1 MLLDHH
7 QIGPIMTIARF
18 AHRQRPEDRGL
29 SALFFYAFASLPLV
43 LLALLFI
50 GIADARLAHAE
61 DVVCSGRN
69 VLTELKASAP
79 DKYQALVEKAAAVPN
94 GHGTFWKVEKAG
106 LAPSYLLGTMHMT
119 DPRVLAKPKGAD
131 EAFASAG
138 TVIIESTEILDQ
150 QKAAA
155 ALLMRPELTMF
166 TDGSTITGLLGKD
179 ESARLEAGLKKR
191 GIDLALVNK
200 MKPWMI
206 ASIVSLP
213 ACELAR
219 KAEGAAFLDM
229 KIAQDA
235 VASGKTL
242 KGLETMAEQLQAMAE
257 LPVQFHLKALIET
270 LDLGDRMEDIT
281 ATMLDLYT
289 QGDVGMIVPMLT
301 AVTESKDG
309 TMSDYAAFEQRIVT
323 DRNHVMAERSKES
336 FDKGGV
342 FMAVGALHLPGKE
355 GVVEL
360 LRQEG
365 FTVTAVN

>member
-1 MLLDHH
+1 MLFGHY
-7 QIGPIMTIARF
+7 QIGPIMTIDAAF
-18 AHRQRPEDRGL
+18 LRPLRDSRSL
-29 SALFFYAFASLPLV
+29 SGILFYVLASLPL
-43 LLALLFI
+43 LLMALLFI

-61 DVVCSGRN
+61 EVACSGKN
-69 VLTELKASAP
+69 VLAELKTSSP
-79 DKYQALVEKAAAVPN
+79 DKYKALLDEAAKVPN

-131 EAFASAG
+131 EAFDQAG

-150 QKAAA
+150 KKAAA

-191 GIDLALVNK
+191 GIDLVLVNK

-213 ACELAR
+213 ACEMAR

-229 KIAQDA
+229 QIAQDA
-235 VASGKTL
+235 VAKGKTL
-242 KGLETMAEQLQAMAE
+242 VGLETMAEQLQAMAE

-289 QGDVGMIVPMLT
+289 EGDVGMIVPMLT

-323 DRNHVMAERSKES
+323 DRNHVMAERSKAS